1 MCTSCY
7 QAWRSLKSL
16 ISPFHIVLQRDLWLV
31 SFHVHEVAFSLR
43 LHSWVLSTTGTS
55 RWITEQLCFW
65 DCQVTLLSHCFLIPE
80 SLSPPFSGFI
90 SQECRWQQAMFKSLE
105 LPENYSHFHQHSWI
119 RWRKKGH
126 MNVYIT
132 TQGNL
137 CWKQTPILCFWMK
150 RLSPLFPKVLFL
162 EQKKFRLLKKVW
174 IIYSSLYYYH
184 PIIE

>member
-1 MCTSCY
+1 MSCKGAHDSY
-7 QAWRSLKSL
+7 HSMSMKWPSLWGY
-16 ISPFHIVLQRDLWLV
+16 IHG
-31 SFHVHEVAFSLR
+31 FSAP
-43 LHSWVLSTTGTS
+43 WGQVGG
-55 RWITEQLCFW
+55 ITEQLCFW

-90 SQECRWQQAMFKSLE
+90 SGVCRWLFKWQQAMFKSLE
-105 LPENYSHFHQHSWI
+105 LPENYRHSHQHSWI

-150 RLSPLFPKVLFL
+150 RLSPLLPKVLFL